1 MQAISQGPTITPR
14 IDKTPIEDAD
24 RAAAKFIVSWE
35 TLSRVVMTQAIVR
48 ALSAIRDAMHE
59 AFESNLEFMTRMAE
73 IQSISPGVSTSLD
86 SIAEHVADLS
96 RQFNV
101 PIAQVAEAQ
110 YQAISNQFTTTAQQ
124 TELLTAALKLSKVA
138 VMDAGQAVN
147 LVAGALNA
155 YRMGS
160 GQAEEVAAQFFA
172 TIQVG
177 RVRGE
182 ELASVLGRVMAVSSE
197 LGVSLE
203 ELNAMMVTL
212 TISGVKPAEAATALR
227 SAMMALLKPSQDL
240 KKELHEL
247 GFESGPQMIAA
258 LGLEGALLKL
268 RDSVDENMSAFAKL
282 IPNVRAISGALR
294 ETDDGGKRTAE
305 ALEHLREVSVA
316 AFNEKYKLFIE
327 SDAQKTLTRDEQA
340 QDLLDDGPGCRRC
353 PSGQPIHGL
362 CRRRGRHRSGH
373 QGVGSGLADRRSG
386 LRQFRGGN
394 GGGGDVGSASGLG
407 AWPFGSGRQ
416 RFDDGT
422 GGLRCLRFRQHPHH
436 PEHPASRAGLSA
448 TPRTNGW
455 R

>member
-1 MQAISQGPTITPR
+1 
-14 IDKTPIEDAD
+14 
-24 RAAAKFIVSWE
+24 
-35 TLSRVVMTQAIVR
+35 
-48 ALSAIRDAMHE
+48 MHD
-59 AFESNLEFMTRMAE
+59 AFESNLDFMTRMAE
-73 IQSISPGVSTSLD
+73 IQSLSPGVSTSLD
-86 SIAEHVADLS
+86 SIAEHVAELS

-101 PIAQVAEAQ
+101 PVAQVAEAQ

-155 YRMGS
+155 YRMDS
-160 GQAEEVAAQFFA
+160 SQAEQVAAQFFA

-227 SAMMALLKPSQDL
+227 SAMMALIKPSQDL

-268 RDSVDENMSAFAKL
+268 RDSTDENMSAFAKL

-294 ETDDGGKRTAE
+294 ETDDDGKRTAD
-305 ALEHLREVSVA
+305 ALQHLREVSVA

-327 SDAQKTLTRDEQA
+327 SDAQKTLSEMNKLKTFS
-340 QDLLDDGPGCRRC
+340 DDGLGCCRC
-353 PSGQPIHGL
+353 TGGQPIPGV
-362 CRRRGRHRSGH
+362 CRWGGCHRSGD
-373 QGVGSGLADRRSG
+373 QGIGPGPADRRGG
-386 LRQFRGGN
+386 LRQLRGGD
-394 GGGGDVGSASGLG
+394 GGGGDVGPAGGPGTG
-407 AWPFGSGRQ
+407 AVGSGRQ
-416 RFDDGT
+416 RLDDGS
-422 GGLRCLRFRQHPHH
+422 GGLRCL
-436 PEHPASRAGLSA
+436 
-448 TPRTNGW
+448 
-455 R
+455 